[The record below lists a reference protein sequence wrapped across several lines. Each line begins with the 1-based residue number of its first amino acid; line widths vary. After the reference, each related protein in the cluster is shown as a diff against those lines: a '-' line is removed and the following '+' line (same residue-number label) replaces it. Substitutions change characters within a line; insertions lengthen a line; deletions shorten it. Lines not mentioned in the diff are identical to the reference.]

1 VKNRFVVWSLSSAL
15 LAVVACSSST
25 DFCSQTVTINYPP
38 ATDGGCQLADAG
50 LDLTVI
56 VPTNKTAC
64 EAGVKNCTSAE
75 VDTLNARVAC
85 ANDAGANPP
94 ACVNNQI
101 EAWVSAMDALLGN
114 CIATNQV
121 SDTCQGSL
129 NDAGH

>member
-1 VKNRFVVWSLSSAL
+1 VKNRLAVWSLTSVL
-15 LAVVACSSST
+15 LAAVACSST

-50 LDLTVI
+50 LALTVI

-64 EAGVKNCTSAE
+64 EAAVKNCSSAE

-85 ANDAGANPP
+85 ANDAGASPP
-94 ACVNNQI
+94 ACVDNQI
-101 EAWVSAMDALLGN
+101 EEWVAAMDQALGN
-114 CIATNQV
+114 CIATNMV